1 MTHRTSR
8 AINCGHRFHKS
19 CLEKWKRQGKRTCP
33 VCRRYF
39 DCSRFKVTLS
49 VVDLDRMQT
58 LTSNLNPDIVNSLIH
73 SSNINFD
80 TVSTDM
86 IFSIDNMEELEQ
98 LLADLGTGFTDLD
111 SSTLDAERMA
121 ELFIV

>member
-1 MTHRTSR
+1 
-8 AINCGHRFHKS
+8 
-19 CLEKWKRQGKRTCP
+19 
-33 VCRRYF
+33 
-39 DCSRFKVTLS
+39 
-49 VVDLDRMQT
+49 MQT